1 MFIFIFSQIV
11 GGQIMLQGKTSV
23 QILFSSEK

>member
-1 MFIFIFSQIV
+1 MFIFSFSQIV

-23 QILFSSEK
+23 RIWFE